1 MTKVLKVIKRD
12 GREVNFDKQK
22 IINAITKAGGK
33 KAIAY
38 KIAKKIERLKF
49 KQTPTVRDIEK
60 KVVNLLINEGYKVVA
75 IKYEGYRAIQEYKRM
90 LNKRNES
97 TRILNQQT
105 RENANKNS
113 ELIATK
119 KGLILDM
126 YITDE
131 MLNNELP
138 KHLAKAHKNNDI
150 KFHDVSDRYFK
161 GINCCLFDMKNV
173 IDNNPII
180 NGLKYDDATC
190 IEAYLGVLSDVLL
203 EASAN
208 QYGGFT
214 INEIDYVLESA
225 LENAYNKSIKYY
237 TDELGDL
244 VPKKRIEE
252 LAMKFVERAFRKR
265 WNGIETRLNSISN
278 SNMQVPFETI
288 AFGNRTGFWA
298 KMVSRIILETR
309 IKGCGKYRQTAIFPK
324 LVFFYRDEIHGKGG
338 INEDLYNLAI
348 ECRSKREYPD
358 FLSLDAGWCGEVWKK
373 YGYAL
378 APMGCVDGQE
388 IITYKYNKNLYVESF
403 ERMWNRL
410 SKKFIIKEQELKGNY
425 FITPI
430 DVQIFDFKNGF
441 VNVKRVIKNKDK
453 GDWTRVKFSNGRSL
467 LATEDHPL
475 PIISKGRTFIKDLN
489 IGDEVVINQ
498 NQHSEEKYRFDEELA
513 WLQGFILC
521 DGCYDKQFSV
531 SIAESGEDDIEERY
545 KDIIKQY
552 FNLNTETIVW
562 HRGKRG
568 NYKEIRCRDFDKLH
582 IQENF
587 TLLFGGLQKKYRHI
601 PSEVFSYNKKA
612 KLSFLAG
619 MIDADGYI
627 NSQRTGSIVQLG
639 STNKELALQTMAL
652 AQSLGYPAK
661 IYLNHYTSKDKNKIR
676 YRVEFS
682 ATVELMKYIT
692 CQKKINHFNKESN
705 ITRTDI
711 AQVTSIEVLGYL
723 DKYSYD
729 VTTESDFFDVS
740 GIYSHNCR
748 AYLSPWFEK
757 GGIKPLDKDDKAIF
771 NGRANCGAIT
781 INTVKPAIKFKGDK
795 EAYFKE
801 VKRCFDL
808 ATEGHLWT
816 YNRMKDVKASTNPLF
831 FCEGGCH
838 IKLKPDETIEKAIKT
853 FTWSYGYIG
862 LNEASLLMTGKEIH
876 EDNSFAIEVL
886 EHFNK
891 WKNEA
896 IKKYGLLFAIYSTPA
911 EGYAE
916 TCRNKDF
923 AEFGSI
929 PGVTDKKY
937 YMNSFHVNV
946 AAKVNPFKKMEI
958 EKPMFDLANGGHIV
972 YTEYPINHNLEAIS
986 QTTRKAMKLG
996 LYEGVNF
1003 DSITCKNCGKTV
1015 INYDPN
1021 NPKCDHCGSTKL
1033 IIVDRVCGY
1042 LSYYEIDGDTRVND
1056 AKYQENQH
1064 RVVHYGQYIGE
1075 GIQDFDVLNG
1085 EGLRTTIWFKGC
1097 PHRCEG
1103 CHNQGSWDYDKNYHI
1118 NADLVVETCKKS
1130 KKLSV
1135 LGGEPLAPF
1144 NINEATEIVK
1154 KVKREIPDCSIYL
1167 WTGYEWDDVKNK
1179 EIIQYLDR
1187 IKCGKFIKADKCD
1200 NPMYGSSNQYIIDI
1214 Q

>member
-1 MTKVLKVIKRD
+1 MIKDLKVIKRD
-12 GREVNFDKQK
+12 GREVSFDRDK
-22 IINAITKAGGK
+22 IVNAIMKAEGK
-33 KAIAY
+33 EH
-38 KIAKKIERLKF
+38 IAKKIAKEIENTNFDNDKV
-49 KQTPTVRDIEK
+49 TVRDIER
-60 KVVNLLINEGYKVVA
+60 KVVDLLMENGDKTTA
-75 IKYEGYRAIQEYKRM
+75 IKYEGYRAVQEYKRT
-90 LNKRNES
+90 LAKRSET

-113 ELIATK
+113 DLIATK

-131 MLNNELP
+131 MLNHELP
-138 KHLAKAHKNNDI
+138 KHLAEAHKKNDI
-150 KFHDVSDRYFK
+150 KFHDVSDRFFK
-161 GINCCLFDMKNV
+161 GINCCLYDMKNV

-180 NGLKYDDATC
+180 NGLKYDDANC

-214 INEIDYVLESA
+214 INEIDHVLEDA
-225 LENAYNKSIKYY
+225 LENAYNKSIEYY
-237 TDELGDL
+237 TEQVGDL
-244 VPKKRIEE
+244 VPKDRIEK
-252 LAMKFVERAFRKR
+252 LAMNFVERAFRKR

-288 AFGNRTGFWA
+288 AFGNRTSFWA
-298 KMVSRIILETR
+298 RMVSRIILETR
-309 IKGCGKYRQTAIFPK
+309 LKGCGKYRQTAIFPK
-324 LVFFYRDEIHGKGG
+324 LVFFYREEIHGKGG
-338 INEDLYNLAI
+338 INEDLYKLAI

-358 FLSLDAGWCGEVWKK
+358 FLSLDNGWCGEVWKK

-378 APMGCVDGQE
+378 APMGC
-388 IITYKYNKNLYVESF
+388 
-403 ERMWNRL
+403 
-410 SKKFIIKEQELKGNY
+410 
-425 FITPI
+425 
-430 DVQIFDFKNGF
+430 
-441 VNVKRVIKNKDK
+441 
-453 GDWTRVKFSNGRSL
+453 
-467 LATEDHPL
+467 
-475 PIISKGRTFIKDLN
+475 
-489 IGDEVVINQ
+489 
-498 NQHSEEKYRFDEELA
+498 
-513 WLQGFILC
+513 
-521 DGCYDKQFSV
+521 
-531 SIAESGEDDIEERY
+531 
-545 KDIIKQY
+545 
-552 FNLNTETIVW
+552 
-562 HRGKRG
+562 
-568 NYKEIRCRDFDKLH
+568 
-582 IQENF
+582 
-587 TLLFGGLQKKYRHI
+587 
-601 PSEVFSYNKKA
+601 
-612 KLSFLAG
+612 
-619 MIDADGYI
+619 
-627 NSQRTGSIVQLG
+627 
-639 STNKELALQTMAL
+639 
-652 AQSLGYPAK
+652 
-661 IYLNHYTSKDKNKIR
+661 
-676 YRVEFS
+676 
-682 ATVELMKYIT
+682 
-692 CQKKINHFNKESN
+692 
-705 ITRTDI
+705 
-711 AQVTSIEVLGYL
+711 
-723 DKYSYD
+723 
-729 VTTESDFFDVS
+729 
-740 GIYSHNCR
+740 R

-757 GGIKPLDKDDKAIF
+757 GGIKPLDKNDKAIF

-781 INTVKPAIKFKGDK
+781 INTVKPAIKYKGDK

-838 IKLKPDETIEKAIKT
+838 IKLKPEETIEKAIKT

-916 TCRNKDF
+916 TCRNKDYE
-923 AEFGSI
+923 EFGLI

-946 AAKVNPFKKMEI
+946 AAKINPFKKMEI

-986 QTTRKAMKLG
+986 QSTRKAMELG

-1015 INYDPN
+1015 TEYDPK
-1021 NPKCDHCGSTKL
+1021 NPKCNHCGSTKL

-1042 LSYYEIDGDTRVND
+1042 LSYYEIDGSTRVND
-1056 AKYQENQH
+1056 GKYQENQN

-1075 GIQDFDVLNG
+1075 GIQDFDILNG
-1085 EGLRTTIWFKGC
+1085 DGLRTTIWFKGC

-1103 CHNQGSWDYDKNYHI
+1103 CHNQGSWEYDKNYHI
-1118 NADLVVETCKKS
+1118 DCDLVVETCKKS

-1144 NINEATEIVK
+1144 NIKEATKIVK
-1154 KVKREIPDCSIYL
+1154 KVKEEIPDCSIYL
-1167 WTGYEWDDVKNK
+1167 WTGYEWDEVKNK
-1179 EIIQYLDR
+1179 EIITYLDK
-1187 IKCGKFIKADKCD
+1187 IICGKFIKDKKCE
-1200 NPMYGSSNQYIIDI
+1200 NPMYGSDNQYIVDLK
-1214 Q
+1214 